1 MGAMK
6 VWYDEEGDYFE
17 IRSGDAKG
25 YMKDVG
31 DDMWKR
37 VDENGNVIGFAI
49 LGFKKR
55 LREKKAEIQMP
66 LTVTFS

>member
-17 IRSGDAKG
+17 IRTGDAKG
-25 YMKDVG
+25 HMKDVG

-37 VDENGNVIGFAI
+37 VDESGNIIGFAI

-55 LREKKAEIQMP
+55 LKEKNAEIEMP